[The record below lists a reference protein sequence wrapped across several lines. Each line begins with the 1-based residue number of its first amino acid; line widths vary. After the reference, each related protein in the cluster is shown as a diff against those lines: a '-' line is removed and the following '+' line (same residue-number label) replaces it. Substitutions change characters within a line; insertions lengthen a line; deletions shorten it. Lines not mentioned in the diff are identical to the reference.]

1 MQTRHSGGLT
11 GSGQANVHPVYR
23 NMRPSKAAAIDKV
36 VSMNMKT
43 KGKASDIVKEMQGAQ
58 QHIKEL
64 SRMRGSRT
72 TNSGDSNAEPK
83 YRGARGSYSSSR
95 GRGGSIGGGGFLD
108 NLK

>member
-1 MQTRHSGGLT
+1 MNARNSGGIT
-11 GSGQANVHPVYR
+11 GSGEGYVHPVYR
-23 NMRPSKAAAIDKV
+23 NMTPNKAKTIDKLV
-36 VSMNMKT
+36 APTLKN

-64 SRMRGSRT
+64 SRVRGSRT

-83 YRGARGSYSSSR
+83 YRGARGTYSSSR
-95 GRGGSIGGGGFLD
+95 GRGGGAGGGFLD